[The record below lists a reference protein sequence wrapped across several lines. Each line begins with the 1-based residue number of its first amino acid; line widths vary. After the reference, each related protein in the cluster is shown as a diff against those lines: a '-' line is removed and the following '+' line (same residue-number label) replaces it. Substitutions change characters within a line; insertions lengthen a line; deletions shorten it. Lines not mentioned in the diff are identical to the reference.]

1 MRRLIVFKNARR
13 GLVAIYDALLFLMV
27 VILISEGMF
36 LYAATVSEGDVG
48 FSDDHYQHQA
58 DTGRIMIEALSL
70 KEIEALSFNESNP
83 VPMIDWSNATA
94 NETQP
99 LDSWVA
105 KYEAD
110 TIQWLLDSYVVLTW
124 RMGDGSVSWDGTYD
138 TEPIMEAVNATFAD
152 NRLVGMDHAWLF
164 LIEGEVELFGSN
176 VVDSVEDLPV
186 DRWVG
191 SSDYTLVINE
201 PDVNSYEAELRYF
214 LWLQ

>member
-1 MRRLIVFKNARR
+1 MRRHIVFRNTRQC
-13 GLVAIYDALLFLMV
+13 LVAIYDALLFLMV

-70 KEIEALSFNESNP
+70 KEIVALSFNKSNP
-83 VPMIDWSNATA
+83 VPMINWSNATA

-99 LDSWVA
+99 LDYWVET
-105 KYEAD
+105 YEAD
-110 TIQWLLDSYVVLTW
+110 TIQWLLDSYVELTW
-124 RMGDGSVSWDGTYD
+124 RMGDGSVSWNGTYD

-152 NRLVGMDHAWLF
+152 NRLIGMDHAWSF
-164 LIEGEVELFGSN
+164 TYKGEVKLFGSN
-176 VVDSVEDLPV
+176 TGIVIEDLPE
-186 DRWVG
+186 DRWV
-191 SSDYTLVINE
+191 SSSNYTLVINE
-201 PDVNSYEAELRYF
+201 PVVISYEAELRYY